1 MNVFLDLDIE
11 WEVGCPAI
19 TNLHSLSRKIDGGS
33 KLFINVK
40 KKISLKDIFHI
51 LYSQVTCDMLE
62 LKVTCTGDFSNGTTV
77 QESISFPGQH

>member
-1 MNVFLDLDIE
+1 MRGLSSSWSAAVPVKVTLTDCRAKLTVFLDLDIE

-51 LYSQVTCDMLE
+51 
-62 LKVTCTGDFSNGTTV
+62 
-77 QESISFPGQH
+77 P

>member
-1 MNVFLDLDIE
+1 MRGLSSSWSAAVPVEVTLTDCGAKLNVFLDIDIE

-51 LYSQVTCDMLE
+51 L
-62 LKVTCTGDFSNGTTV
+62 
-77 QESISFPGQH
+77 